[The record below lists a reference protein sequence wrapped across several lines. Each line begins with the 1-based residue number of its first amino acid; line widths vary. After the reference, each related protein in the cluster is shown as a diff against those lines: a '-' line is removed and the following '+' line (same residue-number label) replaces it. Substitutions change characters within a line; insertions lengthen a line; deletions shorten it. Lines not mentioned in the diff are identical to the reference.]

1 MERIRKYLDNRYVPR
16 FGWVILN
23 NSPFHSQQ
31 STFSSP
37 ITVILGNTLIIIALH
52 KESSL
57 HPPYKLFCQ
66 CLATTDP
73 LVGLVIHPPM
83 LPTGCP
89 WFTKT
94 GVFVGLWYSI
104 ITISSGLVISV
115 VSSQR
120 LSALSVI
127 IRLKYKIMFNNGWA
141 NQMHWTWRDI
151 ERQCTMHCGC
161 S

>member
-1 MERIRKYLDNRYVPR
+1 MMATTNLTQSGTHTEIFRESLCSPL
-16 FGWVILN
+16 WLSILKK
-23 NSPFHSQQ
+23 Q
-31 STFSSP
+31 SISFSAVNILLP

-52 KESSL
+52 KESSH
-57 HPPYKLFCQ
+57 HPPYKLLYQ
-66 CLATTDP
+66 CLATTDL

-115 VSSQR
+115 VSYTKTFRAFSHHQVEIQDYVQQR
-120 LSALSVI
+120 LSQPNALN
-127 IRLKYKIMFNNGWA
+127 MA
-141 NQMHWTWRDI
+141 
-151 ERQCTMHCGC
+151 
-161 S
+161 